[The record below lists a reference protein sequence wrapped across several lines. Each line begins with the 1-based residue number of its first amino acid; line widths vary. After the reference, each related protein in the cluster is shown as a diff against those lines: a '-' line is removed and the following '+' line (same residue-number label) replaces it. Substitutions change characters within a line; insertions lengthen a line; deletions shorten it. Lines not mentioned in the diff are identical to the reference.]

1 MNMESKENTNEFN
14 NDIVDSNDH
23 NSYLFKESDIWIL
36 FGDLNFRIDMD
47 YEEFSQFIKSGQN
60 WSNLL
65 EYDQFNKNQQASI
78 EFKEILEEDPIR
90 HPPSYKYMLG
100 SDMYD
105 YDSKEKNE
113 EDGSNP
119 NNPNTNLSGK
129 NEILLGVI
137 GYFIGKIFI

>member
-1 MNMESKENTNEFN
+1 
-14 NDIVDSNDH
+14 
-23 NSYLFKESDIWIL
+23 
-36 FGDLNFRIDMD
+36 
-47 YEEFSQFIKSGQN
+47 
-60 WSNLL
+60 
-65 EYDQFNKNQQASI
+65 
-78 EFKEILEEDPIR
+78 
-90 HPPSYKYMLG
+90 
-100 SDMYD
+100 MYD